1 MEKSE
6 YLVQLREII
15 NLLYSSLEAM
25 EAAATNMMDTA
36 AIERAA
42 LDTLAK
48 PAFSDAIQH
57 QMVTKPG
64 EVGA

>member
-1 MEKSE
+1 MTNEEKM
-6 YLVQLREII
+6 VQIREII
-15 NLLYSSLEAM
+15 NLLYSTLDTIQATAEAM
-25 EAAATNMMDTA
+25 LDAA

-48 PAFSDAIQH
+48 PAFSDANQH
-57 QMVTKPG
+57 QTVLKPG